1 LCRIWTTGWLRVGD
15 GLPPPV
21 EGIQRKRGQ
30 ATLPNHEIFD
40 LDSYLENGELI
51 QRSKAA
57 SRRHSPKM
65 KPLIIAIDGPSGAG
79 KSTLGR
85 MLARALNLLY
95 IDTGSMYRAVALA
108 VMESSVSSNDDL
120 AVGSL
125 AARVDIDL
133 AGDPEALKV
142 TLEGRDV
149 TDEIRSEEVTEMSS
163 IVSTIPQVRRAMVQR
178 QRELGARGA
187 VMNGRD
193 IGTVVFPDAD
203 VKFFLTA
210 VPQERA
216 ERRFNEE
223 RAYDPKVNFEETFAD
238 MAERDRRDATRADSP
253 LKVADDAIVVDSTGL
268 AIDEVFEK
276 MMTAVQ
282 EKSGGMPPS

>member
-1 LCRIWTTGWLRVGD
+1 LILECGGPAPLWPSPAA
-15 GLPPPV
+15 GLNTAEELNIFLSDLKLSTLSGVKSGQSVAGPP
-21 EGIQRKRGQ
+21 
-30 ATLPNHEIFD
+30 H
-40 LDSYLENGELI
+40 
-51 QRSKAA
+51 SKI
-57 SRRHSPKM
+57 M
-65 KPLIIAIDGPSGAG
+65 IIAIDGPSGAG

-85 MLARALNLLY
+85 MLARELNLLY

-108 VMESSVSSNDDL
+108 VMESSINANDDL

-125 AARVDIDL
+125 AERIDIDL
-133 AGDPEALKV
+133 AGDPEALRV

-149 TDEIRSEEVTEMSS
+149 SDEIRSEEVTEMSS
-163 IVSTIPQVRRAMVQR
+163 IVSTIPQVRRAMVRR

-203 VKFFLTA
+203 IKFFLTA

-223 RAYDPKVNFEETFAD
+223 RAADPKANFEATFAD
-238 MAERDRRDATRADSP
+238 MAERDRRDETRADSP
-253 LKVADDAIVVDSTGL
+253 LKVADDAILVDSTRL
-268 AIDEVFEK
+268 SIAEVFAN
-276 MMTAVQ
+276 MMAAVQ
-282 EKSGGMPPS
+282 EKSGGMPPSRP